1 VKKNRVTFSDAA
13 IADILEQADWY
24 EAQADRN
31 LAQRWQEAVTATL
44 LRVARRPGT
53 GARCT
58 FTVDE
63 LRGTCRIPVAGFAK
77 HLIFYQ
83 SRAAEI
89 LVLRV
94 LHGARDLEGL
104 FSE

>member
-1 VKKNRVTFSDAA
+1 MKKPTVTFSHAA
-13 IADILEQADWY
+13 IADILEQSDWY

-44 LRVARRPGT
+44 LRIARRPGT
-53 GARCT
+53 GPRCI

-63 LRGTCRIPVAGFAK
+63 LQGTRRIPVAGFAK

-83 SRAAEI
+83 SRA
-89 LVLRV
+89 
-94 LHGARDLEGL
+94 
-104 FSE
+104 